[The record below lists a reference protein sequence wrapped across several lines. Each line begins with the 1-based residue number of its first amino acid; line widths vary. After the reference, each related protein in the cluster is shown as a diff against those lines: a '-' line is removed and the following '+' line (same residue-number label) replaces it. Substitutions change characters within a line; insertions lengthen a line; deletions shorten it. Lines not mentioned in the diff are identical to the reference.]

1 MHIEL
6 AGVFLQVGKV
16 IDKRLLQVS
25 RSILLSYE
33 TKSAESVDF
42 TGSFD
47 FFAVVI
53 SYPFSSKIR

>member
-16 IDKRLLQVS
+16 IDKRILQVS

-33 TKSAESVDF
+33 TKSVESVDI
-42 TGSFD
+42 TGFFD
-47 FFAVVI
+47 
-53 SYPFSSKIR
+53 SLPL